1 MKRVFSGIFIYARE
15 NITYE
20 QDRKMSLVEKIM
32 KLSKS
37 EADILT
43 NLFSIVKICMEHVEE
58 TQHLNGAQKKALV
71 IETIHQIIDTSGG
84 PLDAFDSI
92 LKPLI
97 SGAIEEFISIDK
109 KGFRLK
115 TKKCKGLCGFILN
128 CFSCRPCARC
138 ACGRCNGRT

>member
-1 MKRVFSGIFIYARE
+1 MKRDFSGIFNYAKD
-15 NITYE
+15 NITYGQGE
-20 QDRKMSLVEKIM
+20 MSLVETII
-32 KLSKS
+32 KLTKNKT
-37 EADILT
+37 DTLT
-43 NLFSIVKICMEHVEE
+43 NIFSIVKICMEHVE
-58 TQHLNGAQKKALV
+58 TIQHLDGAQKKALV
-71 IETIHQIIDTSGG
+71 IETIHQIIDTAGG
-84 PLDAFDSI
+84 PLDAFDPI

-138 ACGRCNGRT
+138 ACGRCNGHT